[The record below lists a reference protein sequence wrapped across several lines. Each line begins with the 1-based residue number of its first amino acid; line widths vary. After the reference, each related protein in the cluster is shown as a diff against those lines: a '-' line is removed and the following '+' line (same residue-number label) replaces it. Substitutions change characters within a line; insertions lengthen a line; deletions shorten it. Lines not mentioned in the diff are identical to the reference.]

1 MESSSHVVP
10 GGLDPAVG
18 ALDVSDAERVDAA
31 VEGSAVALT
40 RAQAF
45 LDLEVLPRQLDRA
58 LDHPNQV
65 EVQTLE
71 PATAQLAWT
80 KTTSGPSPS

>member
-1 MESSSHVVP
+1 LFQVVSIQP
-10 GGLDPAVG
+10 
-18 ALDVSDAERVDAA
+18 SERWTCAMRNA
-31 VEGSAVALT
+31 SMRPLKASATPLT
-40 RAQAF
+40 RAHAL
-45 LDLEVLPRQLDRA
+45 LDAEVLGRQLDRV